1 MAASRRPQPRAVYS
15 ALSLC
20 TARPVHAGELLT
32 MTTNTAQPTRRT
44 RASSA
49 PATPGRLRLPLQCED
64 LSSFAKTLRTQLTAH
79 HEAHAGVPGH
89 VQLLNMLARA
99 AGHRNVQAL
108 KAQAASERGRQ
119 AGEARAPANLLAD
132 VAGEVPDSGL
142 EPDTAIPSDAAPAL
156 APVLSPAAAKALTQ
170 FDDWGRLTRWPH
182 KFSVQRLAMWALWA
196 RFEGGRTY
204 TEREV
209 NDILKA
215 WTIYGDHVTPRRELV
230 EMKLLGRKPDCS
242 SYWKEPRRPEDEARA
257 LLLALRA
264 RRPDA
269 RAGIRS
275 HNRG

>member
-1 MAASRRPQPRAVYS
+1 
-15 ALSLC
+15 
-20 TARPVHAGELLT
+20 
-32 MTTNTAQPTRRT
+32 MTTNTAHSTRRT
-44 RASSA
+44 RAPA
-49 PATPGRLRLPLQCED
+49 PGTPGRDRLPLQCDD
-64 LSSFAKTLRTQLTAH
+64 LSSFAKTLRTQLMAH
-79 HEAHAGVPGH
+79 HEAHATVPGH

-108 KAQAASERGRQ
+108 KAQAAAERGRE
-119 AGEARAPANLLAD
+119 AGEARAPADALPDAAD
-132 VAGEVPDSGL
+132 GVPDSGL
-142 EPDTAIPSDAAPAL
+142 EPGTVIPGGAAPAP

-170 FDDWGRLTRWPH
+170 FDEWGRLTRWPH

-242 SYWKEPRRPEDEARA
+242 SYWKEACRPEDEARA
-257 LLLALRA
+257 LLQALRA
-264 RRPDA
+264 RRPDP
-269 RAGIRS
+269 RPRIRS